1 MRRLFGS
8 KSEKIDEAQLKLL
21 LEDGLP
27 PEPPGKTPASSD
39 GDAPGEAAE
48 VGGAKAD
55 KARRGR
61 GGHRSRITGLD
72 RLEVELTE
80 DIPALVKEDPEAFE
94 RCGEEVTDQLDV
106 TPPRYFIRRVVRP
119 VFRRK
124 VARHLP
130 PVVAP
135 APATP
140 LVGGLPA
147 AGLLAHLLVG
157 KYVDHLPLYRQQG
170 IFRRSGLD
178 IPRDL
183 IVHWIHQAIELVL
196 PVAQAIRAETL
207 ACDYLQVDETTVRY
221 LRPGTGKSWMGYL
234 WQARCPGGGGVFYH
248 WGVGRSRDELVECI
262 GEDFAGH
269 VQCDAYG
276 VYETYART
284 RPEVRLIA
292 CLAHIRRGFV
302 DSLKAGPCRHAALVV
317 HLIGQLYRIE
327 ADLRE
332 RKAGPALRESER
344 AWRSAPLARRIG
356 RVLRVLLPKHRPASA
371 TGKALAYAARHWEK
385 FARYL
390 EDGRFEID
398 NNLVENGMRPIKL
411 GMKNWL
417 FFGAEGAGHHAAAI
431 YTLVE
436 NCKAQGLPVERYLK
450 ELLTVLPGV
459 NDPEII
465 ASLTP
470 ARVANA
476 RRPESARYA
485 A

>member
-1 MRRLFGS
+1 M
-8 KSEKIDEAQLKLL
+8 
-21 LEDGLP
+21 EDGLP
-27 PEPPGKTPASSD
+27 PEPPGKAPASSD

-94 RCGEEVTDQLDV
+94 RCGGGYR
-106 TPPRYFIRRVVRP
+106 PARRDATALLHQAGDCGRSSAAGGP
-119 VFRRK
+119 SP
-124 VARHLP
+124 AAGGGL
-130 PVVAP
+130 

-140 LVGGLPA
+140 LVGSLPA
-147 AGLLAHLLVG
+147 ADCWLICWC

-262 GEDFAGH
+262 GELRRHA
-269 VQCDAYG
+269 CDAYR

-284 RPEVRLIA
+284 RRGAAHRLP
-292 CLAHIRRGFV
+292 
-302 DSLKAGPCRHAALVV
+302 GPYSAWLCRFA
-317 HLIGQLYRIE
+317 Q
-327 ADLRE
+327 
-332 RKAGPALRESER
+332 AGPAGT
-344 AWRSAPLARRIG
+344 RRWWSI
-356 RVLRVLLPKHRPASA
+356 
-371 TGKALAYAARHWEK
+371 
-385 FARYL
+385 
-390 EDGRFEID
+390 
-398 NNLVENGMRPIKL
+398 
-411 GMKNWL
+411 
-417 FFGAEGAGHHAAAI
+417 
-431 YTLVE
+431 
-436 NCKAQGLPVERYLK
+436 
-450 ELLTVLPGV
+450 
-459 NDPEII
+459 
-465 ASLTP
+465 
-470 ARVANA
+470 
-476 RRPESARYA
+476 
-485 A
+485 